1 MATVNDYCQ
10 QRLLIAGPKAE
21 LRKFDRHADGT
32 EIPGATDF
40 AMLEHSATRRVWQFV
55 TKAPALKFLRGVS
68 RRWPTLVFL
77 LHYDCEDQG
86 LVGMVRAKHGRLRQ
100 HRFKA

>member
-1 MATVNDYCQ
+1 MEPVTDYCQ

-21 LRKFDRHADGT
+21 LRKFDRDAVGT

-40 AMLEHSATRRVWQFV
+40 AVLEHSATRRVWQFV
-55 TKAPALKFLRGVS
+55 TNAPALKFLRGVS
-68 RRWPTLVFL
+68 RRWPFLVFL
-77 LHYDCEDQG
+77 LHYDCEDQR

-100 HRFKA
+100 HRFKT